1 VALGIH
7 LTAAVLMQGIATA
20 IIFML
25 PILAKK
31 EFAATDWQ
39 VAILTAA
46 PTIMF
51 VVSIFWNEALQRI
64 TLARFSLVYWAAACL
79 PLGLIGALYYT
90 PLRGQLWPL
99 VVLQIIA
106 SIGGAGWPALN
117 GELLKRVY
125 SDSNRGRVYG
135 IVSAVAMIG
144 GALVMLGIGKWLDVS
159 SSSYSLYLPL
169 AAGLQLVAALLL
181 GVLARYS
188 GAERPGTPQDSR
200 TLLQHVIEPISHMR
214 EVLAGDRVFARYE
227 AAFMTYGIGWMVC
240 YALVPLL
247 VTDKLKLSYD
257 QIAGSTHMTF
267 LISSTIM
274 TVPAGWLMDKLG
286 PSKMACLSFG
296 IYFAYPILLML
307 ATNPTQ
313 LSFASAIYGIAA
325 AGVSVCWMLGPV
337 NLAPS
342 PDKVPQYVAIH
353 ATLVGLRGAVF
364 QFFGVWLYTATGSF
378 YAPLTLAAAGFGWA
392 AWQMW
397 RLGPMMGMRGRLK
410 KA

>member
-1 VALGIH
+1 
-7 LTAAVLMQGIATA
+7 
-20 IIFML
+20 
-25 PILAKK
+25 
-31 EFAATDWQ
+31 
-39 VAILTAA
+39 
-46 PTIMF
+46 
-51 VVSIFWNEALQRI
+51 
-64 TLARFSLVYWAAACL
+64 
-79 PLGLIGALYYT
+79 
-90 PLRGQLWPL
+90 
-99 VVLQIIA
+99 
-106 SIGGAGWPALN
+106 
-117 GELLKRVY
+117 
-125 SDSNRGRVYG
+125 
-135 IVSAVAMIG
+135 
-144 GALVMLGIGKWLDVS
+144 
-159 SSSYSLYLPL
+159 
-169 AAGLQLVAALLL
+169 
-181 GVLARYS
+181 
-188 GAERPGTPQDSR
+188 
-200 TLLQHVIEPISHMR
+200 
-214 EVLAGDRVFARYE
+214 
-227 AAFMTYGIGWMVC
+227 
-240 YALVPLL
+240 
-247 VTDKLKLSYD
+247 
-257 QIAGSTHMTF
+257 
-267 LISSTIM
+267 
-274 TVPAGWLMDKLG
+274 VPAGWLMDKLG